1 MLLHLLPA
9 VLYQGAGELLH
20 VPGHGALPLTL
31 TVTNMVVTKH
41 QEAPGPPSLGQLG
54 VTGDKMLGIAEN
66 ISIEKYVRQ
75 SKSDTNP
82 WARNTN
88 PLTGPDGRQVNVF
101 SFLPLPSF
109 RTPSS
114 IFSVPADDLKM
125 IVEIFV
131 FNNHILSKS
140 KLTFGVYSYNENCIV
155 FTI

>member
-1 MLLHLLPA
+1 MANDEEREAGVLLHLLPA
-9 VLYQGAGELLH
+9 VLDQGAGELLH

-88 PLTGPDGRQVNVF
+88 PLTGPDGRQVNVL
-101 SFLPLPSF
+101 SFLPLASF

-114 IFSVPADDLKM
+114 IFLIPADDLKTLGP
-125 IVEIFV
+125 ET
-131 FNNHILSKS
+131 
-140 KLTFGVYSYNENCIV
+140 TFLLGL
-155 FTI
+155 